1 MLMTSAQRVWMTR
14 RAYIG
19 LQAELARLQVEAR
32 PELPDD
38 ARAERIRR
46 IEHLLA
52 HAVIDQDPP
61 DDASPNRG
69 GWCSPC
75 AMTTPVRPRPSC
87 WASAGGPKPPT
98 SRCTRRTHRWAP
110 RSSVRAPGEKR
121 NFTKKDG
128 RRLCVSLLAAEP
140 YSSAVL

>member
-1 MLMTSAQRVWMTR
+1 MTSAQRVWMTR

-61 DDASPNRG
+61 DDGVAEPGMVLTVRYDDTGATETFLLGIRGAEAADIEVYSPH
-69 GWCSPC
+69 SPLG
-75 AMTTPVRPRPSC
+75 AALVGAR
-87 WASAGGPKPPT
+87 
-98 SRCTRRTHRWAP
+98 
-110 RSSVRAPGEKR
+110 PGEKR
-121 NFTKKDG
+121 NFTKDG